1 MRLFEVTGLADPG
14 LATFED
20 FTVWDE
26 NKDEPSPAYDLPTLS
41 DYAVADD
48 GSEELRELLRVCSL
62 DDLGKEVLA
71 SRALIDRQRELYR
84 DLLKIS
90 QAAGDVAGLRRK
102 YHGTS
107 SEMLWDL
114 LQLVSQTDL
123 LVREAREAK
132 MEEYLTQ
139 SFKATLKASGIT
151 LCFFFMGKNYNNFV
165 QCKTPRQGEAGTPR
179 MPSCTPSWML
189 WSLMHQRPT
198 GRLV

>member
-26 NKDEPSPAYDLPTLS
+26 DKDEPSPAYNLPALS

-48 GSEELRELLRVCSL
+48 GSEKLRELLRVCSL

-71 SRALIDRQRELYR
+71 SRALIDRQRELFR

-132 MEEYLTQ
+132 MEEYLTP

-151 LCFFFMGKNYNNFV
+151 LCFFFMEKITIILFSARLRD
-165 QCKTPRQGEAGTPR
+165 KEKQGHQGCLPAPQAG
-179 MPSCTPSWML
+179 CFGL
-189 WSLMHQRPT
+189 
-198 GRLV
+198 

>member
-1 MRLFEVTGLADPG
+1 MFEVTGLADPG

-26 NKDEPSPAYDLPTLS
+26 NKDEPSPAYDLPALS
-41 DYAVADD
+41 DYAVAEH
-48 GSEELRELLRVCSL
+48 GSEELRELLQVCSL

-71 SRALIDRQRELYR
+71 SRALIDRQELFR

-90 QAAGDVAGLRRK
+90 QAAGDVAGLGRK
-102 YHGTS
+102 YQGTS

-114 LQLVSQTDL
+114 LQLGSQTDL

-151 LCFFFMGKNYNNFV
+151 LCFFLYGKKL
-165 QCKTPRQGEAGTPR
+165 Q
-179 MPSCTPSWML
+179 
-189 WSLMHQRPT
+189 
-198 GRLV
+198 

>member
-26 NKDEPSPAYDLPTLS
+26 DKDEPSPAYDLPALS
-41 DYAVADD
+41 DYAVAEH

-71 SRALIDRQRELYR
+71 SRALIDRQRELFR

-114 LQLVSQTDL
+114 LQLGSQTDL

-132 MEEYLTQ
+132 MEEYLTP

-151 LCFFFMGKNYNNFV
+151 LCFFSLWEKITIILFSERLRDKEE
-165 QCKTPRQGEAGTPR
+165 QGHQGCLPAPQAG
-179 MPSCTPSWML
+179 CFGL
-189 WSLMHQRPT
+189 
-198 GRLV
+198 

>member
-1 MRLFEVTGLADPG
+1 M
-14 LATFED
+14 
-20 FTVWDE
+20 
-26 NKDEPSPAYDLPTLS
+26 
-41 DYAVADD
+41 
-48 GSEELRELLRVCSL
+48 
-62 DDLGKEVLA
+62 LA
-71 SRALIDRQRELYR
+71 SLALIDRQRELYR
-84 DLLKIS
+84 DFKIS
-90 QAAGDVAGLRRK
+90 QAAGDVAGLRK

-114 LQLVSQTDL
+114 LQLGSQTDL

-132 MEEYLTQ
+132 MEEYLTP

-151 LCFFFMGKNYNNFV
+151 LCFFFLGKNYNNFV

-179 MPSCTPSWML
+179 MPSCTSSWML